1 MQTFTTFPE
10 ADRLAQF
17 ADALA
22 DTTDAMA
29 MTYFRKPLD
38 IEAKADESPVTEADR
53 AIEAEMRRQITQVF
67 PSHGILGEEQEG
79 ARLEASRIWVIDPID
94 GTKSFLS
101 GMPTYGTLIACLS
114 DGRPDLGVIS
124 IPPTGERWTGQRGK
138 PSLLNGTPCR
148 TSGRKHLADAILYT
162 TSPDS
167 FDPAGLARFETL
179 SKKVAMRRF
188 GGDCYAYGLLA
199 CGHVDLLFEMNLHPY
214 DYMAL
219 VPVIEG
225 AGGVITDWA
234 GQPLTL
240 ESDGNVI
247 AAASAELHAEALAA
261 LGPAPERH
269 GPKADSVKL

>member
-1 MQTFTTFPE
+1 MQTTTPLPE
-10 ADRLAQF
+10 TDRLADF
-17 ADALA
+17 AASLA

-38 IEAKADESPVTEADR
+38 IEAKADDSPVTQADR
-53 AIEAEMRRQITQVF
+53 AIEAEMRTHISKAF
-67 PSHGILGEEQEG
+67 PTHGILGEEHED
-79 ARLEASRIWVIDPID
+79 ARLDAERIWVIDPID

-101 GMPTYGTLIACLS
+101 GMPSFGTLIACLS
-114 DGRPDLGVIS
+114 GGVPDVGVIS
-124 IPPTGERWTGQRGK
+124 IPPTGERWTGQSGA
-138 PSLLNGTPCR
+138 PSRFNGVPCR
-148 TSGRKHLADAILYT
+148 TSGRQNLGEAILYT

-167 FDPAGLARFETL
+167 FDAAGLAHFEAL

-199 CGHVDLLFEMNLHPY
+199 SGHVDLLFEMNLHPY

-225 AGGVITDWA
+225 AGGVITDWD

-240 ESDGNVI
+240 ASEGKVI
-247 AAASAELHAEALAA
+247 AAASAELHAQALAV
-261 LGPAPERH
+261 LGH
-269 GPKADSVKL
+269 GKPQG